1 MEQILPQNPFNG
13 SLAAE
18 YDLLRLMCPNS
29 IKLAAMIGDKIS
41 HIGSGPKSINGFEI
55 GCGTGICT
63 HYLFKSNENI
73 NLTAVDNS
81 SHMLSQAKHSL
92 EQELVAGKL
101 KLIENDALA
110 QLKLTPSQSLDFVAS
125 NYAIHNFDNS
135 YRQQTLSEILR
146 ILKPGGIFI
155 NGDRYAYDDT
165 IHQLKETQQLI
176 REWFRLFKKID
187 RIDLLED
194 WVAHLLSDE
203 SPHILMR
210 FNYSINQLKELGF
223 NEINVDFREGVD
235 TLICAYKP
243 SRA

>member
-41 HIGSGPKSINGFEI
+41 HIGSGPQSINGFEI

-81 SHMLSQAKHSL
+81 SHMLSQAKH
-92 EQELVAGKL
+92 
-101 KLIENDALA
+101 
-110 QLKLTPSQSLDFVAS
+110 FVAS

-155 NGDRYAYDDT
+155 NGDRYAFDDT

-235 TLICAYKP
+235 TLIRAYKP